1 MHPKA
6 IERLNELKPKAIIYV
21 SCNVEQLGKE
31 IPRFK
36 NYKIKSV
43 AMFDL
48 FPQTP
53 HIEAVIELVLND
65 SNP

>member
-6 IERLNELKPKAIIYV
+6 ILELNEHKPKVIIYV
-21 SCNVEQLGKE
+21 SCNVEQLSKE

-36 NYKIKSV
+36 NYSVKSA

-53 HIEAVIELVLND
+53 HIEAVVELVLN
-65 SNP
+65 N